1 MTEEMK
7 TEQPTLITARVEDIS
22 VLPRTLEISAT
33 DMKVR
38 GADATMYEIYGKDL
52 NERKVW
58 CATFADGDEAMV
70 WIQSSKMFGRPVTG
84 YVMAGQVKKE
94 SSAGLVTTTGEELKA
109 QKGAEMSDD
118 ATAVA
123 VGDDGGSGPS
133 GKPN

>member
-1 MTEEMK
+1 MTEN
-7 TEQPTLITARVEDIS
+7 TPEQPTLITARVEDIS
-22 VLPRTLEISAT
+22 VLPRTLEIVAT

-58 CATFADGDEAMV
+58 CATFADGDEAIC

-94 SSAGLVTTTGEELKA
+94 ASAGLVSTSGEELKA
-109 QKGAEMSDD
+109 QKGGEMSD
-118 ATAVA
+118 TAVEA
-123 VGDDGGSGPS
+123 PGSDS
-133 GKPN
+133 GKAN